1 MFLPTSSRV
10 ALAGLLFLNLALA
23 AQSSGGEDAR
33 RDRPFFRAEV
43 DQVVLY
49 AAVYDDT
56 GELVSGLT
64 PEDFIILED
73 GIEVEIT
80 YFGQDDVP
88 STSGIVMDKSG
99 SMRAKQDLAHRA
111 TKLFLAL
118 SHPDNEHFLVMFDND
133 VNLEEDFT
141 RDPED
146 IRDMLDNTVVG
157 GGTALYDG
165 IYLALE
171 KAQTGSEAKKVVTVF
186 TDGED
191 KDSYYRHEEL
201 LKKIARSNDVQLYV
215 VALLDQA
222 LSRDRG
228 FFGVFKSQY
237 DKVRATVDAIS
248 GQSGAKVY
256 FPEEL
261 HELNDV
267 FRRIAG
273 ELRNQYRIAYIT
285 PNPLKNGG
293 WRTIEVR
300 LRNPGE
306 KQLTIQAKKGYLGGP
321 ETSEE

>member
-1 MFLPTSSRV
+1 MWFPTSIRFS
-10 ALAGLLFLNLALA
+10 LAGLLFLNLTLT
-23 AQSSGGEDAR
+23 AQSPDREDAG

-49 AAVYDDT
+49 AAVYDDA

-64 PEDFIILED
+64 SEDFVVLED
-73 GIEVEIT
+73 GTEVEIT

-118 SHPDNEHFLVMFDND
+118 SHPDNEHFLVMFDD
-133 VNLEEDFT
+133 EVHLEEDFT

-157 GGTALYDG
+157 GGTALYDA
-165 IYLALE
+165 IYLALD
-171 KAQTGSEAKKVVTVF
+171 KARKGAEAKKVVTVF

-201 LKKIARSNDVQLYV
+201 LEKIARSNDVQLYV
-215 VALLDQA
+215 VALLDES

-237 DKVRATVDAIS
+237 DKLRATVDAIS

-256 FPEEL
+256 FPQEL

-273 ELRNQYRIAYIT
+273 ELRNQYRIAYVT
-285 PNPLKNGG
+285 PNPLTNGG
-293 WRTIEVR
+293 WRTIDVR
-300 LRNPGE
+300 LRNPGKRE
-306 KQLTIQAKKGYLGGP
+306 LTIQAKKGYFGGP
-321 ETSEE
+321 ERSGE

>member
-1 MFLPTSSRV
+1 MLLPTSSRV
-10 ALAGLLFLNLALA
+10 SLVALLFLNLTLP
-23 AQSSGGEDAR
+23 AQSSDREDAG
-33 RDRPFFRAEV
+33 RDRPFFRTEV

-64 PEDFIILED
+64 PENFLVLED
-73 GIEVEIT
+73 GTEVEIT

-99 SMRAKQDLAHRA
+99 SMRPKQDLAHRA

-118 SHPDNEHFLVMFDND
+118 SHPDNEHFLVMFDD
-133 VNLEEDFT
+133 EVHLEEDFT

-157 GGTALYDG
+157 GGTALYDA
-165 IYLALE
+165 IYLGLD
-171 KAQTGSEAKKVVTVF
+171 KAQNGAEAKKVVTVF

-201 LKKIARSNDVQLYV
+201 LEKIARSNDVQLYV
-215 VALLDQA
+215 VALLDQS

-267 FRRIAG
+267 FRRIAS

-285 PNPLKNGG
+285 PNPLTNGG
-293 WRTIEVR
+293 WRTIDVR
-300 LRNPGE
+300 LRNPG
-306 KQLTIQAKKGYLGGP
+306 KRGLTIQAKKGYFGGP
-321 ETSEE
+321 ERSEE

>member
-1 MFLPTSSRV
+1 MFLSTSIRA
-10 ALAGLLFLNLALA
+10 ALAGLLFLNPALA
-23 AQSSGGEDAR
+23 EQSSGEPDAG

-49 AAVYDDT
+49 AAVYDED
-56 GELVSGLT
+56 GELVPGLT
-64 PEDFIILED
+64 LEDFVVLED
-73 GIEVEIT
+73 GTEVDIT

-118 SHPDNEHFLVMFDND
+118 SHPDNEHFLIMFDDD

-157 GGTALYDG
+157 GGTALYDA
-165 IYLALE
+165 IFLALE
-171 KAQTGSEAKKVVTVF
+171 KAQKGSEAKKVVTVF

-201 LKKIARSNDVQLYV
+201 LEKIARSNDVQLYV
-215 VALLDQA
+215 VALLDQS

-237 DKVRATVDAIS
+237 DKVRATVDSIS

-261 HELNDV
+261 YELNDL
-267 FRRIAG
+267 FPRIAS

-285 PNPLKNGG
+285 PNSLTNGG

-300 LRNPGE
+300 LRNPR
-306 KQLTIQAKKGYLGGP
+306 KKKLTIQAKKGYFGGP
-321 ETSEE
+321 EKTGE

>member
-23 AQSSGGEDAR
+23 AQSSGGADAR

-49 AAVYDDT
+49 AAVFDDT

-64 PEDFIILED
+64 SEDFIILED
-73 GIEVEIT
+73 GAEVEIT

-111 TKLFLAL
+111 TKLFLTL
-118 SHPDNEHFLVMFDND
+118 SHPENEHFLVMFDD
-133 VNLEEDFT
+133 EVNLEEDFT

-157 GGTALYDG
+157 GGTALYDA

-171 KAQTGSEAKKVVTVF
+171 KARTGSEAKKVVTVF

-201 LKKIARSNDVQLYV
+201 LEKIVRSNDVQLYV

-285 PNPLKNGG
+285 PNSLANGG

-300 LRNPGE
+300 LGNPGE
-306 KQLTIQAKKGYLGGP
+306 KQLTIQAKKGYFGGP
-321 ETSEE
+321 ETSGE

>member
-10 ALAGLLFLNLALA
+10 ALAGLLFLNLGLA
-23 AQSSGGEDAR
+23 AQSSGGADAR

-64 PEDFIILED
+64 SEDFVIMED
-73 GIEVEIT
+73 GVEVEIT

-111 TKLFLAL
+111 TKLFLSL
-118 SHPDNEHFLVMFDND
+118 SHPDNEHFLIMFDDD

-157 GGTALYDG
+157 GGTALYDA
-165 IYLALE
+165 IFLALE
-171 KAQTGSEAKKVVTVF
+171 KARTGSEAKKVVTVF

-201 LKKIARSNDVQLYV
+201 LEKIARSNDVQVYV

-256 FPEEL
+256 FPEGL
-261 HELNDV
+261 HDLNDV
-267 FRRIAG
+267 FRRIAS

-300 LRNPGE
+300 LRNSGE
-306 KQLTIQAKKGYLGGP
+306 KGLTIQAKKGYYGGP
-321 ETSEE
+321 ERSEE

>member
-10 ALAGLLFLNLALA
+10 SLVALLCLNLTLA
-23 AQSSGGEDAR
+23 AQSSGRADAG
-33 RDRPFFRAEV
+33 RDRPFFRTEV

-64 PEDFIILED
+64 PEDFIVLED
-73 GIEVEIT
+73 GTEVEIT

-99 SMRAKQDLAHRA
+99 SMRPKQDLAHRA
-111 TKLFLAL
+111 TKLFLTL

-133 VNLEEDFT
+133 VHLEEDFT

-157 GGTALYDG
+157 GGTALYDA
-165 IYLALE
+165 IFLALE
-171 KAQTGSEAKKVVTVF
+171 KARKGAEAKKVVTVF

-201 LKKIARSNDVQLYV
+201 LERIARSNDVQLYV
-215 VALLDQA
+215 VALLDQS

-237 DKVRATVDAIS
+237 DKVRATVNSIS
-248 GQSGAKVY
+248 GHGGAKVY

-267 FRRIAG
+267 FRGIAS

-293 WRTIEVR
+293 WRTIQVR
-300 LRNPGE
+300 LRKPGDPPM
-306 KQLTIQAKKGYLGGP
+306 TIQAKQGYYGGP
-321 ETSEE
+321 ETDEE

>member
-1 MFLPTSSRV
+1 MLLPTSSRV
-10 ALAGLLFLNLALA
+10 SLVALLFLNLTLP
-23 AQSSGGEDAR
+23 AQSSDHEDAG
-33 RDRPFFRAEV
+33 RDRPFFRTEV

-64 PEDFIILED
+64 PEDFLVLED
-73 GIEVEIT
+73 GTEVEIT

-99 SMRAKQDLAHRA
+99 SMRPKQDLAHRA

-118 SHPDNEHFLVMFDND
+118 SHPDNEHFLVMFDD
-133 VNLEEDFT
+133 EVHLEEDFT

-157 GGTALYDG
+157 GGTALYDA
-165 IYLALE
+165 IYLGLD
-171 KAQTGSEAKKVVTVF
+171 KAQNGAEAKKVVTVF

-201 LKKIARSNDVQLYV
+201 LEKIARSNDVQLYV
-215 VALLDQA
+215 VALLDQS

-267 FRRIAG
+267 FRRIAS

-285 PNPLKNGG
+285 PNPLTNGG
-293 WRTIEVR
+293 WRTIDVR
-300 LRNPGE
+300 LRNPG
-306 KQLTIQAKKGYLGGP
+306 KKGLTIQAKKGYFGGP
-321 ETSEE
+321 ERSEE

>member
-1 MFLPTSSRV
+1 MLLPTSSRV
-10 ALAGLLFLNLALA
+10 SLVALLFLNLTLP
-23 AQSSGGEDAR
+23 AQSSDREDAR
-33 RDRPFFRAEV
+33 RDRPFFRTEV

-56 GELVSGLT
+56 GELVSELAS
-64 PEDFIILED
+64 EDFLVLED
-73 GIEVEIT
+73 GTEVEIT
-80 YFGQDDVP
+80 YFGQDDIP

-99 SMRAKQDLAHRA
+99 SMRPKQDLAHRA

-118 SHPDNEHFLVMFDND
+118 SHPDNEHFLVMFDD
-133 VNLEEDFT
+133 EVHLEEDFT

-157 GGTALYDG
+157 GGTALYDA
-165 IYLALE
+165 IYLALD
-171 KAQTGSEAKKVVTVF
+171 KAQNGAEAKKVVTVF

-201 LKKIARSNDVQLYV
+201 LEKIARSNDVQLYV
-215 VALLDQA
+215 VALLDQS

-267 FRRIAG
+267 FRGIAS

-285 PNPLKNGG
+285 PNPLTNGG
-293 WRTIEVR
+293 WRTIDVR
-300 LRNPGE
+300 LRNPG
-306 KQLTIQAKKGYLGGP
+306 KSGLTIQAKKGYFGGP
-321 ETSEE
+321 ERGEE

>member
-10 ALAGLLFLNLALA
+10 ALAGFLFLNLALA

-73 GIEVEIT
+73 GVEVEIT

-201 LKKIARSNDVQLYV
+201 LEKIARSNDVQLYV

>member
-1 MFLPTSSRV
+1 MLLPTSSRV
-10 ALAGLLFLNLALA
+10 SLIALLFLNLTLP
-23 AQSSGGEDAR
+23 AQSSDREDAG
-33 RDRPFFRAEV
+33 RDRPFFRTEV

-64 PEDFIILED
+64 SEDFLVLED
-73 GIEVEIT
+73 GTEVEIT

-99 SMRAKQDLAHRA
+99 SMRPKQDLAHRA
-111 TKLFLAL
+111 TKLFLSL
-118 SHPDNEHFLVMFDND
+118 SHPDNEHFLVMFDD
-133 VNLEEDFT
+133 EVHLEEDFT

-157 GGTALYDG
+157 GGTALYDA
-165 IYLALE
+165 IYLALD
-171 KAQTGSEAKKVVTVF
+171 KARNGAEAKKVVTVF

-201 LKKIARSNDVQLYV
+201 LEKIARSNNVQLYV
-215 VALLDQA
+215 VALLDQS

-261 HELNDV
+261 YDLNDI
-267 FRRIAG
+267 FRRIAS

-285 PNPLKNGG
+285 PNPLTNGG
-293 WRTIEVR
+293 WRTIDVR
-300 LRNPGE
+300 LKNPG
-306 KQLTIQAKKGYLGGP
+306 KRRLTIQAKKGYYGGP
-321 ETSEE
+321 ERSGE